1 MSDRVTG
8 DPRSWRWQ
16 TLWSARMG
24 HPHPRDSA
32 RAWAE
37 RDMRGAWRGRDPQKQ
52 QPLLEVWAEQRGLG
66 SLATRSPPQ
75 GSTRRDPRLL
85 CL

>member
-1 MSDRVTG
+1 
-8 DPRSWRWQ
+8 
-16 TLWSARMG
+16 
-24 HPHPRDSA
+24 
-32 RAWAE
+32 
-37 RDMRGAWRGRDPQKQ
+37 MRGAWRGRDPQKQ